1 MPAQPRTGRNVPAEG
16 RPDGGA
22 VSQLSLPG
30 VRVELVELPDT
41 ISARR
46 RAASSCNPG
55 LCRRIWRGC
64 GCAAALRSRR
74 PARPDH
80 RGGAGRGRPGN
91 GARAGAAPWPADGRG
106 AGRPRRA
113 GHRDDAADR
122 AGLCRFC
129 RWRGL
134 DTGADPALQPDRASG
149 DQPALRHGRRIAH
162 LHADRRPPSRR
173 GWPRREPR
181 ILASPPSVV
190 ARDEIEGPAEG
201 RATDLLA
208 GQGRVLAAPCLA
220 DNISGRKL
228 RGWPV
233 SRILFRGRPLR

>member
-22 VSQLSLPG
+22 ASQLSLPG

-46 RAASSCNPG
+46 RAAASSCNPR

-64 GCAAALRSRR
+64 GRAAALRLRR

-80 RGGAGRGRPGN
+80 RGGAGRGRPDN

-122 AGLCRFC
+122 AGLYRFC

-149 DQPALRHGRRIAH
+149 DQPALWHGGRIAH
-162 LHADRRPPSRR
+162 LHADRRLPSRR

-190 ARDEIEGPAEG
+190 VRDEIEGPARG
-201 RATDLLA
+201 PGDRPARRTGPGSGCAL
-208 GQGRVLAAPCLA
+208 PC
-220 DNISGRKL
+220 G
-228 RGWPV
+228 
-233 SRILFRGRPLR
+233 

>member
-30 VRVELVELPDT
+30 VRVELVELPAAD
-41 ISARR
+41 ARR
-46 RAASSCNPG
+46 HYGRDVRRGLITGAVLDEADPATARALTLRLG
-55 LCRRIWRGC
+55 QQMDE
-64 GCAAALRSRR
+64 AL
-74 PARPDH
+74 
-80 RGGAGRGRPGN
+80 AGRDALVTATMLQTAP
-91 GARAGAAPWPADGRG
+91 AFAG
-106 AGRPRRA
+106 
-113 GHRDDAADR
+113 
-122 AGLCRFC
+122 FC

-134 DTGADPALQPDRASG
+134 DTDADPALQPDRASG
-149 DQPALRHGRRIAH
+149 DQPALQHGGRIAH
-162 LHADRRPPSRR
+162 RHADRRPPSRR

-181 ILASPPSVV
+181 ILASPPADVV
-190 ARDEIEGPAEG
+190 RDEIEGPARG
-201 RATDLLA
+201 PGDRPARRTGPGSGLRLA
-208 GQGRVLAAPCLA
+208 LR